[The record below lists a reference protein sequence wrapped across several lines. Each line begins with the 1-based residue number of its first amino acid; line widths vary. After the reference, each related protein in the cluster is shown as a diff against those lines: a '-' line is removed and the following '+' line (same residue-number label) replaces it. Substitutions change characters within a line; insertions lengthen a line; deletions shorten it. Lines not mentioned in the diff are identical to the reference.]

1 MESPVIY
8 ALTLQWLYQPISRQ
22 IILEIFFTSIC
33 EMQTFIFLRIFLENW
48 MAIKE
53 TILIPLK
60 SQNRKMAEISE
71 GNFLN
76 AESCSEIDFQTY
88 QFSSDVFVLC
98 CVKWQS
104 CAPAHRCRANVNVSL
119 DFAWQQLC
127 PQPRRFPVPTTAARS
142 TAKLG
147 GGGGCTRWQ
156 FLSSLSIYAGSVDQN
171 P

>member
-1 MESPVIY
+1 
-8 ALTLQWLYQPISRQ
+8 
-22 IILEIFFTSIC
+22 
-33 EMQTFIFLRIFLENW
+33 

-53 TILIPLK
+53 NILIPLK

-76 AESCSEIDFQTY
+76 SESCSEIDFQTH

-98 CVKWQS
+98 RVKWQS
-104 CAPAHRCRANVNVSL
+104 CAPGHRCRANINVSL

-127 PQPRRFPVPTTAARS
+127 PQPRRFPVPTTGARS

-147 GGGGCTRWQ
+147 GGGGCTCWQ
-156 FLSSLSIYAGSVDQN
+156 FLSRLSIYAGSVDQN
-171 P
+171 PWSPGAGLKRPLFSFYVIFGDG